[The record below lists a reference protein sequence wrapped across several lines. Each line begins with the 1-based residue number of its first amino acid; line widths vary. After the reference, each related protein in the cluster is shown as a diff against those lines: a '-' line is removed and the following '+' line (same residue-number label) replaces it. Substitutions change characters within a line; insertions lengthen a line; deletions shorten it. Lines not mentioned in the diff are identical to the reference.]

1 MRNSYPRGRPP
12 PRRLAFC
19 VAASLAV
26 VVLCSAAQAG
36 TIVQFGET
44 NPADVITATASGGVT
59 SFSTAGNADGGGV
72 SVPVTITN
80 LFGTPG
86 LSIPAFETFVGVST
100 TGPASSVLGVAVQ
113 AVTGTIEITSG
124 IGGTGINYVTA
135 TFTNPTLPAT
145 VGGLIGGDQLQL
157 GAAGPP
163 DTLLLTSSLGI
174 LGPPT
179 SMTLAF
185 SNVEPPVAI
194 SGTTLAGFTGQNAG
208 TFAATA
214 IPEPASVA
222 LLGIGMSGLIA
233 LRRFFKRTS
242 VA

>member
-1 MRNSYPRGRPP
+1 MRIVDPRDRP
-12 PRRLAFC
+12 PRRRMPVA
-19 VAASLAV
+19 VAAALVIAF
-26 VVLCSAAQAG
+26 LCSAAQAG
-36 TIVQFGET
+36 TIVQFGQI
-44 NPADVITATASGGVT
+44 NPADVVTAKVSGSVT

-86 LSIPAFETFVGVST
+86 LSIPAFETFVDVKTS
-100 TGPASSVLGVAVQ
+100 GPASTVLGVAVQ

-135 TFTNPTLPAT
+135 TFTDATLPAR
-145 VGGLIGGDQLQL
+145 VGGLVGGDQLQL

>member
-1 MRNSYPRGRPP
+1 
-12 PRRLAFC
+12 
-19 VAASLAV
+19 
-26 VVLCSAAQAG
+26 LCSAAQAG
-36 TIVQFGET
+36 TIVQFGQT
-44 NPADVITATASGGVT
+44 NPADIVTATVSGSVT

-113 AVTGTIEITSG
+113 AVTGTIEITSAP
-124 IGGTGINYVTA
+124 GGAGINYVTA
-135 TFTNPTLPAT
+135 TFTDTALPAR

-163 DTLLLTSSLGI
+163 DTLLLTSSLGM
-174 LGPPT
+174 LAAPT
-179 SMTLAF
+179 SMTLGF
-185 SNVEPPVAI
+185 SNVEPPVGL
-194 SGTTLAGFTGQNAG
+194 SGTTLAGFTAQNAG
-208 TFAATA
+208 TFAASV

>member
-1 MRNSYPRGRPP
+1 
-12 PRRLAFC
+12 
-19 VAASLAV
+19 
-26 VVLCSAAQAG
+26 LCSAAQAG
-36 TIVQFGET
+36 TIVQFGQI
-44 NPADVITATASGGVT
+44 NPADVVTAKVSGSVT

-72 SVPVTITN
+72 SIPVTITN

-100 TGPASSVLGVAVQ
+100 TGSASSVLGVAVQ

-163 DTLLLTSSLGI
+163 DTLLLTSSLGM
-174 LGPPT
+174 LAAPT
-179 SMTLAF
+179 SMTLGF
-185 SNVEPPVAI
+185 SNVVPPVAI
-194 SGTTLAGFTGQNAG
+194 TANTLAGFTGQNAG
-208 TFAATA
+208 TFAATV

-222 LLGIGMSGLIA
+222 LLGIGLSGLIA